1 MARGQQQYPREAKQ
15 MGRINLD
22 ENEFDTFSEDYP
34 FVKFGRK
41 GGIFKRMKSCL
52 ESAKKSGIGG
62 RAKKSFISNCMK
74 IKAKEDAKAIKT
86 KGGKLK
92 KRNLEKLFQSQL
104 AQKRSGK
111 PITKGITPPPK
122 PQQRKADPSLTAPK
136 GDDPQIQADTK
147 KKKLMKL
154 LMFGGIGVVILIIG
168 IKLIKK

>member
-1 MARGQQQYPREAKQ
+1 MARGQQQYTRLAKP

-41 GGIFKRMKSCL
+41 GGIFKRMKSCM

-74 IKAKEDAKAIKT
+74 MKGKADDKAIKE
-86 KGGKLK
+86 KGIKLK

-104 AQKRSGK
+104 AQE
-111 PITKGITPPPK
+111 
-122 PQQRKADPSLTAPK
+122 
-136 GDDPQIQADTK
+136 K
-147 KKKLMKL
+147 KSYHAT
-154 LMFGGIGVVILIIG
+154 
-168 IKLIKK
+168 